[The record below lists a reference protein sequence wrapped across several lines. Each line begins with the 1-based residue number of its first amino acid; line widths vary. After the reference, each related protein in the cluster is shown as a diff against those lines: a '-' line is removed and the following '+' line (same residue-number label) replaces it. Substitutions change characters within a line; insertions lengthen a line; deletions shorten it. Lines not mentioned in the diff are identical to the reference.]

1 MFWGWGK
8 SGVGIWDLGFGIF
21 GEWMDKLTRE
31 CLVSWGGDLLVRLGA
46 MGFAGGERLWMFG
59 GKREWGEI
67 RGRDGYLDVVAYS

>member
-1 MFWGWGK
+1 
-8 SGVGIWDLGFGIF
+8 
-21 GEWMDKLTRE
+21 MDKLTRE